1 MEDVPVQHWTSVA
14 ATQAK
19 AAWRT
24 LWAAVRLFADDQ
36 GLSWAGAIGLYLF
49 LSVPPFLVA
58 TAWVAGLFFPAE
70 QGEAFMIE
78 QVAKYLPAEQGLLE
92 GILANKPTEAI
103 GGALSVAVLLFS
115 GSRAFAA
122 LTSAINVMWRRVGRL
137 TFIRRQVLRIG
148 MLLLTLALLGLA
160 ALGEAAVGAL
170 FDGDSSP
177 DELWLLDWQVIPSL
191 LLGAFLLV
199 AYKLLPREPVSW
211 AHAALGA
218 LLAGVGIRVAQ
229 AVSGSLAEA
238 GSFRAPY
245 GELAGVALMAI
256 WALVVGV
263 IILFGAA
270 LVAVLNGKRTIDGD
284 AKAAE
289 GAESRFSRAPR

>member
-1 MEDVPVQHWTSVA
+1 MKGWTSIVG
-14 ATQAK
+14 TQAK

-24 LWAAVRLFADDQ
+24 IWQTGKLFADDQ

-58 TAWVAGLFFPAE
+58 TAWVAGLFFPDE
-70 QGEAFMIE
+70 QGEAFMVE

-92 GILANKPTEAI
+92 GILANKPTEAV
-103 GGALSVAVLLFS
+103 GGVISVALLLFS

-137 TFIRRQVLRIG
+137 TFLRRQILRVG
-148 MLLLTLALLGLA
+148 MLLVTLVLLGVA

-170 FDGDSSP
+170 FDGGRP
-177 DELWLLDWQVIPSL
+177 EDELWLLDWQLIPSV
-191 LLGAFLLV
+191 LLGAFLLL
-199 AYKLLPREPVSW
+199 AYKIVPREPVSW

-218 LLAGVGIRVAQ
+218 LLAGVGIRLAQ
-229 AVSGSLAEA
+229 AIFGALAKA
-238 GSFRAPY
+238 GSFEQPY
-245 GELAGVALMAI
+245 GELAGVALLAT
-256 WALVVGV
+256 WALVVGI

-270 LVAVLNGKRTIDGD
+270 LVAVLDGKRTIEGD
-284 AKAAE
+284 AKDDGVAE
-289 GAESRFSRAPR
+289 ERFSRASG